1 MVMSI
6 EEQIGKKES
15 AEQNEEKI
23 PQNERAQYL
32 NSGEKLRATLNDPI
46 TKEAFF
52 ALLRTL
58 INVGIS
64 VVDLVPGIGELP
76 SWVADAIKVTK
87 EAKKKSVLRRSK
99 DDESKSENDFWQKI
113 DPTPDVPVWIALGSE
128 ATEAVSGSVFP
139 SHAIESSV
147 QLIGYDLARITAGL
161 ERLKEIWGED
171 KGKETIKNI
180 GQQAEYEIRDY
191 RQNQMQINQAMQ
203 AFA

>member
-1 MVMSI
+1 MI
-6 EEQIGKKES
+6 NHEEATPNDEKS
-15 AEQNEEKI
+15 FQNKEKI
-23 PQNERAQYL
+23 PQNEQAQYL
-32 NSGEKLRATLNDPI
+32 SSGEKLRATLNDPI
-46 TKEAFF
+46 AKEAFF
-52 ALLRTL
+52 ALIRTL

-87 EAKKKSVLRRSK
+87 EAKKKGVQQRSK
-99 DDESKSENDFWQKI
+99 NEKSESTNDFWQKI

-161 ERLKEIWGED
+161 ERLKEIWGEN

-180 GQQAEYEIRDY
+180 GQQAENELTDY
-191 RQNQMQINQAMQ
+191 RQNQVQINQAMQ